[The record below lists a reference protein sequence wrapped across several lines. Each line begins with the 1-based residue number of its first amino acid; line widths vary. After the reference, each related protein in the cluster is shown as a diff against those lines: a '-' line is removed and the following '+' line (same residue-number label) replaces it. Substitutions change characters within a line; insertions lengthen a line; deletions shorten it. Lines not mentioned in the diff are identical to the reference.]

1 MKYFSELA
9 EILEKVEKINEKSLK
24 IDVLSRFIKSL
35 DKNEL
40 KITIWLILGNTEE
53 EWVERK
59 LNVSISTIIR
69 VLKNLRINIKEL
81 SLLYK
86 KSGDLGEAVKIIYQK
101 GNIKLNKWFTKN

>member
-69 VLKNLRINIKEL
+69 VLKNLGVNIKEL

-86 KSGDLGEAVKIIYQK
+86 KSGTWE
-101 GNIKLNKWFTKN
+101 KLLKLFMKREI

>member
-9 EILEKVEKINEKSLK
+9 EVLEKVEKINEKSLK

-59 LNVSISTIIR
+59 LNVSDKYNCKSI
-69 VLKNLRINIKEL
+69 
-81 SLLYK
+81 K
-86 KSGDLGEAVKIIYQK
+86 KSRSKY
-101 GNIKLNKWFTKN
+101 